1 MLKKEEV
8 FSSILI
14 LLQLQEEEEHFLS
27 LFSLMPRISFIIP
40 RMGDNTAFQK
50 LEPSNKIEEKDIKA
64 LLYPNCIRWYVMLKV
79 CYQF

>member
-1 MLKKEEV
+1 
-8 FSSILI
+8 
-14 LLQLQEEEEHFLS
+14 
-27 LFSLMPRISFIIP
+27 
-40 RMGDNTAFQK
+40 MGDNTAFQK